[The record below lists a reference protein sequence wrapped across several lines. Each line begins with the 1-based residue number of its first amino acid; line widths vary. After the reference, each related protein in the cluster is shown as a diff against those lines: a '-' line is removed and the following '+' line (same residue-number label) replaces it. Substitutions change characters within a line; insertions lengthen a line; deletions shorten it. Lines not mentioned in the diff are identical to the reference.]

1 MKQRNIAICI
11 LLSFVTCGIYGLYW
25 FATITDDLKA
35 IGRDDKTASGGLA
48 LVFTI
53 ITCGIYGWYWAYK
66 RGENIDYYK
75 NAIGMPSSNT
85 GILYIIL
92 QAVGLGIVAYALM
105 QNEINNAYARNNIN

>member
-11 LLSFVTCGIYGLYW
+11 ILSFVTCGIYSLYW
-25 FATITDDLKA
+25 FTTITDDLKA

-75 NAIGMPSSNT
+75 NAIGMPSNNT

-92 QAVGLGIVAYALM
+92 QAVGLGIIASALM